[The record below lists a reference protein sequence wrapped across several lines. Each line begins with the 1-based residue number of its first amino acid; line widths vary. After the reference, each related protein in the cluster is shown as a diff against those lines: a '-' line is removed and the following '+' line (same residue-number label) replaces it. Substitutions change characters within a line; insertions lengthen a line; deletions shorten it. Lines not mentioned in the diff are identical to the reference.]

1 MGTTFTIHPL
11 KCGYIVNHEISSFVY
26 RKNYGGRRFDAPCL
40 AYLLRGGGQNILID
54 TGPGPKARVPQHYT
68 AAETDVDDLLLA
80 ELGRLGVTPEAIRI
94 VVLTHLHNDHV
105 GGVSHFPDAT
115 FYVQETELREAVW
128 PVPFQRPIY
137 EVNQRGRR
145 PPWVEILDRMEVLT
159 GDSPILPG
167 LSTLLLPGHTSG
179 SQGVLVDTTDG
190 PYLLPGD
197 LVPLYDNWPVDG
209 SPPVPNGNHTDLY
222 AYDRSFRR
230 LAGMDATIIPS
241 HDPRVLD
248 HPAYPLPNESG
259 PYRPL

>member
-11 KCGYIVNHEISSFVY
+11 RCGYIVNHEVSSFVY

-40 AYLLRGGGQNILID
+40 AFLLRGGGQDILVD

-68 AAETDVDDLLLA
+68 SAEADIDDLLLA
-80 ELGRLGVTPEAIRI
+80 ELTRLGVHPEAIRI
-94 VVLTHLHNDHV
+94 VILTHLHNDHV
-105 GGVSHFPDAT
+105 GGAANFPNAT
-115 FYVQETELREAVW
+115 FHVQETELREAAW

-159 GDSPILPG
+159 GDSPIVPG
-167 LSTLLLPGHTSG
+167 VSTILLPGHTSG

-197 LVPLYDNWPVDG
+197 LVPLYDNWPTDG

-230 LAGMDATIIPS
+230 LAGMGATVVPS

-248 HPAYPLPNESG
+248 HPVYPKPRDQG
-259 PYRPL
+259 